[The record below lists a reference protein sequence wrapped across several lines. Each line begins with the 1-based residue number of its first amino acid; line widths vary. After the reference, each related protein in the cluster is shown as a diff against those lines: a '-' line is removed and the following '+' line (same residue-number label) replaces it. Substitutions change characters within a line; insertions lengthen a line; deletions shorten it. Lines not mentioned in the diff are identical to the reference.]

1 MGMGSIRRSMIDGIN
16 RHKKLFLLIAL
27 GIVLVIPLI
36 PSNPFYQQL
45 IIMVFFWATLAA
57 AWNLLGGFAGQISL
71 GHAGFFGIGAY
82 TSTILYLNFGI
93 SPWLGMFCGA
103 GLSILVALLVG
114 FPCFRLTSHFFALAT
129 IAFAEV
135 LRLVASYWRG
145 LTNGG
150 VGLLISFEP
159 GIKNFIFRGKLAYAY
174 IILAMMLAIFFIT
187 AWLKNARFG
196 YYLVALRED
205 QNAAESLGVD
215 TLGYKMRALI
225 ISVFFTS
232 LAGSFYA
239 QFFAFIDPDIVFASH
254 LSIQL
259 ALLSIIGGTGTVL
272 GPIIGAV
279 FLTPLDVFLRSWLG
293 GFLSGLNFVVY
304 GLILIIA
311 VMFFPQG
318 IFGWIK
324 KVIQFQSKELPLAP
338 SSSEMKISAPTPLE
352 GSGKKE
358 SGESLLMKVEGLSK
372 RFGGLEA
379 VKDLSF
385 SVGEGEIVG
394 LVGPNG
400 AGKTTVFNLI
410 SGFITPDRGSITFKG
425 KDITALKIAHH
436 YCQEGIGRT
445 FQIVKPFQN
454 MTVLENVMVGA
465 FNRTKDYRMAR
476 DQAFNIVERIDLAH
490 QAFTQTSHLTIAD
503 RKRLELGRA
512 LATKPRLLLLDEV
525 MAGLNPRETETIIAI
540 IKSISVEGMTILMI
554 EHVMRAV
561 MALSDRVVVIN
572 NGQKIVEGLP
582 EEIAKDQRVIEA
594 YLGEAYYAKRK

>member
-1 MGMGSIRRSMIDGIN
+1 MGSKRRFMIEMIN
-16 RHKKLFLLIAL
+16 RHKKLFLLVAL
-27 GIVLVIPLI
+27 AGVLVIPLI

-45 IIMVFFWATLAA
+45 IIMVFFWATLAS

-82 TSTILYLNFGI
+82 TSTILYLNYGI

-103 GLSILVALLVG
+103 GLSILVALLIG

-174 IILAMMLAIFFIT
+174 IILAMMLAIFCIT
-187 AWLKNARFG
+187 AFLKNSRFG

-324 KVIQFQSKELPLAP
+324 KVIHFQTNESPSGPILFGNENCRSLRFGRQPKEGIRGKTLDDGGGPEQTLRGP
-338 SSSEMKISAPTPLE
+338 
-352 GSGKKE
+352 GSGQ
-358 SGESLLMKVEGLSK
+358 
-372 RFGGLEA
+372 GLE
-379 VKDLSF
+379 L
-385 SVGEGEIVG
+385 
-394 LVGPNG
+394 L
-400 AGKTTVFNLI
+400 
-410 SGFITPDRGSITFKG
+410 
-425 KDITALKIAHH
+425 H
-436 YCQEGIGRT
+436 QGR
-445 FQIVKPFQN
+445 
-454 MTVLENVMVGA
+454 
-465 FNRTKDYRMAR
+465 
-476 DQAFNIVERIDLAH
+476 
-490 QAFTQTSHLTIAD
+490 
-503 RKRLELGRA
+503 
-512 LATKPRLLLLDEV
+512 
-525 MAGLNPRETETIIAI
+525 
-540 IKSISVEGMTILMI
+540 
-554 EHVMRAV
+554 
-561 MALSDRVVVIN
+561 
-572 NGQKIVEGLP
+572 
-582 EEIAKDQRVIEA
+582 
-594 YLGEAYYAKRK
+594 

>member
-1 MGMGSIRRSMIDGIN
+1 
-16 RHKKLFLLIAL
+16 
-27 GIVLVIPLI
+27 
-36 PSNPFYQQL
+36 
-45 IIMVFFWATLAA
+45 
-57 AWNLLGGFAGQISL
+57 
-71 GHAGFFGIGAY
+71 
-82 TSTILYLNFGI
+82 
-93 SPWLGMFCGA
+93 MFCGA
-103 GLSILVALLVG
+103 GLSILVALLIG
-114 FPCFRLTSHFFALAT
+114 LPCFRLTSHFFALAT

-135 LRLVASYWRG
+135 LRLLASFWRG

-150 VGLLISFEP
+150 VGLLIPFEP
-159 GIKNFIFRGKLAYAY
+159 GVKNFIFRGKLTYAY

-187 AWLKNARFG
+187 ALLKNSRFG

-205 QNAAESLGVD
+205 QNAAESLGVS

-239 QFFAFIDPDIVFASH
+239 QYFAFIDPDIVFSTN

-293 GFLSGLNFVVY
+293 GFLSGLNFLVY
-304 GLILIIA
+304 GLVLIIA
-311 VMFFPQG
+311 VMFLPQG

-324 KVIQFQSKELPLAP
+324 KITRFRAKESTLEP
-338 SSSEMKISAPTPLE
+338 SSSGIKISGPTPLE
-352 GSGKKE
+352 GRPKKE
-358 SGESLLMKVEGLSK
+358 AGGSPLMMVDGLSK

-385 SVGEGEIVG
+385 SIGEGEIVG

-410 SGFITPDRGSITFKG
+410 SGFISPDRGSITFKG
-425 KDITALKIAHH
+425 KDITALKVAHY
-436 YCQEGIGRT
+436 YCREGIGRT

-454 MTVLENVMVGA
+454 MTALENVMVGA
-465 FNRTKDYRMAR
+465 FNRIKESAPAR
-476 DQAFNIVERIDLAH
+476 EEAFKILERIDLAH
-490 QAFTQTSHLTIAD
+490 QAFTQTAHLTIAD

-512 LATKPRLLLLDEV
+512 LATRPRILLLDEV
-525 MAGLNPRETETIIAI
+525 MAGLNPKETETIIAI

-554 EHVMRAV
+554 EHVMKAV
-561 MALSDRVVVIN
+561 MALSDRIVVIN

-582 EEIAKDQRVIEA
+582 EEIARDKRVIEA
-594 YLGEAYYAKRK
+594 YLGEAYYANRK

>member
-1 MGMGSIRRSMIDGIN
+1 MRPLLQTAMDFIASHR
-16 RHKKLFLLIAL
+16 KPFLLLTVL
-27 GIVLVIPLI
+27 GVLLLPLL
-36 PSNPFYQQL
+36 PPNPFYQEL
-45 IIMVFFWATLAA
+45 VLMIFFWGTLAA

-82 TSTILYLNFGI
+82 TSTILYLTYGI
-93 SPWLGMFCGA
+93 SPWLGMLAGA
-103 GLSILVALLVG
+103 GLSILVTLVIG
-114 FPCFRLTSHFFALAT
+114 LPCFRLTSHFFALAT

-135 LRLVASYWRG
+135 LRLLASFWRG

-159 GIKNFIFRGKLAYAY
+159 ALKNFIFRGKLPYTY
-174 IILAMMLAIFFIT
+174 IILAWMLVLLIIT
-187 AWLKNARFG
+187 AFLKNSRMG

-215 TLGYKMRALI
+215 TLRYKMMTLI

-232 LAGSFYA
+232 IAGSFYA
-239 QFFAFIDPDIVFASH
+239 QYFAFIDPDIVFSSH

-259 ALLSIIGGTGTVL
+259 ALLSIIGGIGTIF
-272 GPIIGAV
+272 GPILGAF

-293 GFLSGLNFVVY
+293 GVLSGLNFVVY
-304 GLILIIA
+304 GFVLILA

-318 IFGWIK
+318 ISGWIK
-324 KVIQFQSKELPLAP
+324 KSLSPYDRKEPFKPTLTPKAAPVSFPPRSSRSIGSTKSPL
-338 SSSEMKISAPTPLE
+338 LVV
-352 GSGKKE
+352 E
-358 SGESLLMKVEGLSK
+358 SLSK

-385 SVGEGEIVG
+385 SVYEGEIVG

-410 SGFITPDRGSITFKG
+410 SGFIIPDRGTISFKG

-436 YCQEGIGRT
+436 FCREGVGRT

-465 FNRTKDYRMAR
+465 FNRIKETRQVREEAY
-476 DQAFNIVERIDLAH
+476 NILVHIQLDH
-490 QAFTQTSHLTIAD
+490 QAFTQASNLTIAD

-512 LATKPRLLLLDEV
+512 LATGPQLLLLDEV
-525 MAGLNPRETETIIAI
+525 MAGLNPKETEDIITI
-540 IKSISVEGMTILMI
+540 IKSISSSGMTILMI
-554 EHVMRAV
+554 EHVMKAV
-561 MALSDRVVVIN
+561 MALSDRIVVIN
-572 NGQKIVEGLP
+572 NGVKIVEGLP
-582 EEIAKDQRVIEA
+582 SEIARDPRVIEA
-594 YLGEAYYAKRK
+594 YLGEEYHAYR